1 MDEKFEPLT
10 PSDTIE
16 PLTPPDDVVGNNALL
31 MKKIAD
37 GASLDGLNVDGED
50 LVKQA
55 KLFVVAQACNELNR
69 VIKLTNYLDTLE
81 AKFMSAVDNKLADS
95 PENLQLLTF
104 AMEAVTNSLNR
115 SNTLITQVLK
125 DEKLASIVI
134 NTTNVITQ
142 EGNSATIMD
151 MNSRDAVRNMA
162 SSLLAQLGHI
172 GEIEES
178 NNEVIDVKGVAE
190 NESKT

>member
-1 MDEKFEPLT
+1 MML
-10 PSDTIE
+10 SAI
-16 PLTPPDDVVGNNALL
+16 

-172 GEIEES
+172 GEIDES
-178 NNEVIDVKGVAE
+178 NNEVILELFITFVLLNAV
-190 NESKT
+190 NISQNF

>member
-151 MNSRDAVRNMA
+151 MNSRDAVRNIA

-172 GEIEES
+172 GEIDES

>member
-16 PLTPPDDVVGNNALL
+16 PLTPPDDVIGNNALL

>member
-10 PSDTIE
+10 SSDTIE
-16 PLTPPDDVVGNNALL
+16 PLTPPDNVVGNNALL

-172 GEIEES
+172 GETDES

>member
-10 PSDTIE
+10 SSDTIE
-16 PLTPPDDVVGNNALL
+16 PLTPPDNVVGNNALL

-172 GEIEES
+172 GEIDES

>member
-1 MDEKFEPLT
+1 MDEKFESLT

-16 PLTPPDDVVGNNALL
+16 PLTPPDNVVGNNALL

-172 GEIEES
+172 GEIDES

>member
-55 KLFVVAQACNELNR
+55 K
-69 VIKLTNYLDTLE
+69 
-81 AKFMSAVDNKLADS
+81 
-95 PENLQLLTF
+95 
-104 AMEAVTNSLNR
+104 
-115 SNTLITQVLK
+115 
-125 DEKLASIVI
+125 
-134 NTTNVITQ
+134 
-142 EGNSATIMD
+142 
-151 MNSRDAVRNMA
+151 
-162 SSLLAQLGHI
+162 
-172 GEIEES
+172 
-178 NNEVIDVKGVAE
+178 
-190 NESKT
+190 

>member
-172 GEIEES
+172 GETDES

>member
-16 PLTPPDDVVGNNALL
+16 PLTPPDNVVGNNALL

>member
-172 GEIEES
+172 GEIDES